1 MISQILIWRTKY
13 EECFIQNKCERKTS
27 LVNMCNCKYISMT
40 VSGIVLA
47 FIDGTMHLI
56 ATSEYIE
63 KSGVDSKEILEA
75 IVDKLWGSTD
85 DTVVDIDEIIETLQK
100 KPKSEKE

>member
-1 MISQILIWRTKY
+1 MKSALFK
-13 EECFIQNKCERKTS
+13 NKCEGKTS
-27 LVNMCNCKYISMT
+27 LVNMCNCKYISMA

-56 ATSEYIE
+56 VTSEYIE
-63 KSGVDSKEILEA
+63 KSGVDSEEILEA
-75 IVDKLWGSTD
+75 IVDKLWGSSD
-85 DTVVDIDEIIETLQK
+85 DAVVDIDEIIETLQK